1 MRVALRSET
10 VAAQYNRAFFNGVF
24 NVADDEARTGTR
36 DDLITE
42 GDDFRIVMPGIDVQ
56 QGKG

>member
-1 MRVALRSET
+1 MRVAMRSET

-24 NVADDEARTGTR
+24 NVADDEVHTGAG
-36 DDLITE
+36 DCLITE
-42 GDDFRIVMPGIDVQ
+42 DDDFEIVMPGIDVQ